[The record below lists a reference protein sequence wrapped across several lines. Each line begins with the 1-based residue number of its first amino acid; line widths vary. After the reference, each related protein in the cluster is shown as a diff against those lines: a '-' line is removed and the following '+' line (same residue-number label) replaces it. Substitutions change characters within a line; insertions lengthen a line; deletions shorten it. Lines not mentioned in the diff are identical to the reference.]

1 MVKTRKIKV
10 KNIKNEE
17 MIMAM
22 TMTKTIK
29 IIIIVMMKTRMKI
42 GNCIKCKKVKIE

>member
-10 KNIKNEE
+10 NSIENEE
-17 MIMAM
+17 IIMTM

-29 IIIIVMMKTRMKI
+29 KIIITIMMRMRIKI
-42 GNCIKCKKVKIE
+42 GNRLKI